1 ERWQRPARA
10 LSPEALCV
18 LCDYRFPGNVRELRN
33 VMDYAVICAD
43 GETVQ
48 PRDLP
53 DRVRYRVELDAGS
66 TQAPV
71 ETKELDVFRGSRGT
85 ELTRDADQFH
95 DRVRRYEV
103 QLIEEGLRM
112 TRGNVTRAAEFL
124 GIPVR
129 TLTYKMRSYGISRDS
144 ASLKSAM

>member
-1 ERWQRPARA
+1 ADLLHRVNTVVLGVPPLRERKRDIESLAGHFARAASERWQRPARA

-66 TQAPV
+66 TQAPG

-103 QLIEEGLRM
+103 QLIEEGLR
-112 TRGNVTRAAEFL
+112 
-124 GIPVR
+124 
-129 TLTYKMRSYGISRDS
+129 
-144 ASLKSAM
+144 